1 MNTTTVGPSAF
12 ALTDLSKE
20 LFLEP
25 VCLLVPSSPGPRLSK
40 RAPEGH
46 RSTLRDDPEALL

>member
-1 MNTTTVGPSAF
+1 MLTINRPSAF